1 MARSSTNR
9 ITSFVAPA
17 SVARSASRAL
27 RWRRTKQAGTRVGW
41 TRANQLAKR
50 RPVSL
55 KTIKRMKAYFD
66 RHAVDSLAI
75 GWLKDEPGF
84 PSKGRRAQVGRKD
97 FRNQWKITKQPIIK
111 SE

>member
-1 MARSSTNR
+1 MT
-9 ITSFVAPA
+9 FVPPA

-50 RPVSL
+50 KPVSL
-55 KTIKRMKAYFD
+55 KTIKRIKAYFD
-66 RHAVDSLAI
+66 RHAVDSKAI

-84 PSKGRRAQVGRKD
+84 PTKGRVMWEAWGGSAGRKWAERILQD
-97 FRNQWKITKQPIIK
+97 NGRK
-111 SE
+111 